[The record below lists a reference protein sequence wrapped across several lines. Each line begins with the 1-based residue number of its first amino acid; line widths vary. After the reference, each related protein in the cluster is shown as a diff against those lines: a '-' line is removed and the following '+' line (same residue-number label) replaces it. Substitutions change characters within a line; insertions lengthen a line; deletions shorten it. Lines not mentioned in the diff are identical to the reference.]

1 MLRCS
6 LKRPARTVRQAHHER
21 SFSLDLSDSMM
32 RLSSD
37 AISAEGS
44 VEERQYV
51 EVWFSDSPGRSYL
64 ATSES

>member
-1 MLRCS
+1 M
-6 LKRPARTVRQAHHER
+6 VRQAHHER

-32 RLSSD
+32 RLPSD

-51 EVWFSDSPGRSYL
+51 EV
-64 ATSES
+64 